1 MHLTRR
7 NVGLVLAPLLA
18 LLVWA
23 ITPMLAYEART
34 VAIIMTFCLVF
45 WMTEVIPLS
54 MTAFLG
60 VLLAVMVGV
69 ADINT
74 AFQNLGHP
82 IILLFIGS
90 FLLARSMTRHGLDK
104 RIALFILSRAFF
116 QKSLFRLFLGFSS
129 VSFVLSMWVSNSVT
143 VAMLL
148 PLLLGVSQ
156 LVNTPEQTRNPSTFF
171 LLGIAYSA
179 SIGGISTIIGSPP
192 NLIGVNYLEQQGIT
206 IDFLQWMLL
215 ALPISLSMYGFMVL
229 YMRYFLKKCAYSQQ
243 AVQAYVAAQHAQ
255 HQRLRQGE
263 KVTMGVFVLAVLLWL
278 SPGVFNLLGMEE
290 AYAFMSAYFAE
301 STVAILAALLL
312 FLIPPGQENGGQG
325 TLTAADLVKI
335 DWDTILL
342 FGGGMALGQLVVSS
356 GLADVIGRS
365 ITALVDPE
373 KRVLLVFMLVG
384 IVLLLTEV
392 SSNTAIAITF
402 VPIIIGVL
410 QGLDL
415 PLLYPVLGVVVAC
428 SLAFM
433 LPVAT
438 PPNAIVYGSKQ
449 VPIGTMVRTGIVLN
463 LIGVVVTTFWVIRY
477 MTG

>member
-1 MHLTRR
+1 MPLTRR
-7 NVGLVLAPLLA
+7 NIGLLLAPVLA
-18 LLVWA
+18 LLVWWL
-23 ITPMLAYEART
+23 TPVLPYEARA
-34 VAIIMTFCLVF
+34 VATIMAFCLVF

-60 VLLAVMVGV
+60 VLLAVLLGI

-104 RIALFILSRAFF
+104 RIALYILSRPFF

-129 VSFVLSMWVSNSVT
+129 ISFLLSMWVSNSVT

-148 PLLLGVSQ
+148 PLMLGVTQ
-156 LVNTPEQTRNPSTFF
+156 LVCQPEQGRSPAVYF

-206 IDFLQWMLL
+206 IDFLEWMLL
-215 ALPISLSMYGFMVL
+215 ALPIALTMYGLMVL
-229 YMRYFLKKCAYSQQ
+229 YMHFFLRKCSYNQST
-243 AVQAYVAAQHAQ
+243 VQAYVAEHQQQQHK
-255 HQRLRQGE
+255 LKQGE
-263 KVTMGVFVLAVLLWL
+263 KVTMSVFLVAVVLWL
-278 SPGVFNLLGMEE
+278 SPGVFNLLGLQE
-290 AYAFMSAYFAE
+290 AYAFMSTYFAE

-312 FLIPPGQENGGQG
+312 FLIPPGRENNGEG
-325 TLTAADLVKI
+325 TLTAPDLVKI

-342 FGGGMALGQLVVSS
+342 FGGGMALGQLVVTA

-365 ITALVDPE
+365 ITTFVDPAQQM
-373 KRVLLVFMLVG
+373 LLVFGLVTM
-384 IVLLLTEV
+384 VLLLTEV

-410 QGLDL
+410 QGLHL

-428 SLAFM
+428 SFAFM
-433 LPVAT
+433 LPIAT
-438 PPNAIVYGSKQ
+438 PPNAIIYGSKQ
-449 VPIGTMVRTGIVLN
+449 VPVGEMVRAGVFLNAIGSVVITFFVL
-463 LIGVVVTTFWVIRY
+463 LYIG
-477 MTG
+477 